1 MGTNFYFMM
10 RNKELVQ
17 NNFANKHEWG
27 VVNQEY
33 EIVDEPYLGYEIH
46 LNKLSCGWRPLFQ
59 GHKAFTSFKELEA
72 FYHKYNDEIE
82 IFDEYQDKYTWEE
95 YYDRVYK
102 HSMREKEPV
111 KWVYEIDSIFKDRNK
126 TLHTIRCTEEEADLF
141 LPFDH
146 ILYKK
151 TEAEA
156 IRRLKVYRPYHCEA
170 NYWNDPDYMF
180 DWTEGDFC

>member
-33 EIVDEPYLGYEIH
+33 
-46 LNKLSCGWRPLFQ
+46 
-59 GHKAFTSFKELEA
+59 
-72 FYHKYNDEIE
+72 E

-111 KWVYEIDSIFKDRNK
+111 KWVYEIDPIFKDRNK
-126 TLHTIRCTEEEADLF
+126 TLHTIRCTEKEADLF

-156 IRRLKVYRPYHCEA
+156 IRRFKVYRPYHCEA